1 MVTLTVNEQE
11 VSLFPEKSVAVY
23 CTLVVVSAGKLVPD
37 GTLET
42 NVWTSTLSLA
52 VGSTQVTMRA
62 IVPAG
67 TVRMMSEGQ
76 FDTTGGKVSPD
87 DVTMRVMGE
96 TS

>member
-1 MVTLTVNEQE
+1 MTLTVNEQE

-37 GTLET
+37 GTLDS
-42 NVWTSTLSLA
+42 NVWTPILSLA
-52 VGSTQVTMRA
+52 VGSAQETMRA
-62 IVPAG
+62 TVPAG
-67 TVRMMSEGQ
+67 TVRTMSKGQ
-76 FDTTGGKVSPD
+76 FDTTGGEVSPD